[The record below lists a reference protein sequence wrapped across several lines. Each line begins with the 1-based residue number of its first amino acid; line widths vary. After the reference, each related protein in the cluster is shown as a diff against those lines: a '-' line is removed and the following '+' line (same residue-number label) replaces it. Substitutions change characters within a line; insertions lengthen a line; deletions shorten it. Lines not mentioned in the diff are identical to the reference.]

1 MYHKHNP
8 KENIIFEAFIN
19 TFFLFSCY
27 NKGCI
32 DELNLLNVFLI
43 SDTSMFTCYLSVLE
57 TSMLSTLS
65 SLQSKGSG
73 KIDVA
78 KDEELLAKVDDEMSI
93 RDTVADLIQKNN
105 AHM

>member
-1 MYHKHNP
+1 M
-8 KENIIFEAFIN
+8 
-19 TFFLFSCY
+19 FFLVFCY

-32 DELNLLNVFLI
+32 DELNLLYVFLI
-43 SDTSMFTCYLSVLE
+43 ADTSLFTCYLSVLE
-57 TSMLSTLS
+57 TTMLSALS

-93 RDTVADLIQKNN
+93 HDTFADLLKKNN

>member
-8 KENIIFEAFIN
+8 KENIIFESFIN
-19 TFFLFSCY
+19 TVSLVFCY

-32 DELNLLNVFLI
+32 DELNLLYVFLI
-43 SDTSMFTCYLSVLE
+43 SDTSLFTCYFSVLE
-57 TSMLSTLS
+57 TTMLSALS
-65 SLQSKGSG
+65 SLQLEGSG

-93 RDTVADLIQKNN
+93 RDTVADLL
-105 AHM
+105 

>member
-1 MYHKHNP
+1 
-8 KENIIFEAFIN
+8 
-19 TFFLFSCY
+19 
-27 NKGCI
+27 
-32 DELNLLNVFLI
+32 
-43 SDTSMFTCYLSVLE
+43 MFTCYLLVLE
-57 TSMLSTLS
+57 TTMLSALP

-93 RDTVADLIQKNN
+93 RDTVADLLQKNN